1 MKYIKKYLFTGLLVW
16 IPIGVTYWVIKFVIN
31 LIDQLIPQ
39 PSQYTNVNIPG
50 IGLLI
55 AILVLLFTGMIA
67 TNFIGQSIIKF
78 WDKIFSNIPIVKS
91 IYKGVKQVSDTLLS
105 TNTNAFRQPI
115 LVWFPNTNTYVIGFI
130 TGVPSKRI
138 LESITDNSE
147 FINVYIPTT
156 PNPTSGYFLIVKKS
170 NTTIL
175 NITVEEAL
183 KYVISM
189 GAIDLY
195 K

>member
-1 MKYIKKYLFTGLLVW
+1 MKYIKKYLFAGLLVW
-16 IPIGVTYWVIKFVIN
+16 IPIGATYWVIKFVIN

-39 PSQYTNVNIPG
+39 PSLYFNINIPG

-105 TNTNAFRQPI
+105 TNTNAFRQPL
-115 LVWFPNTNTYVIGFI
+115 LVQFPNENTYVIGFI
-130 TGVPSKRI
+130 TGIPNKKIIDSVI
-138 LESITDNSE
+138 DNSE

-170 NTTIL
+170 NTIIL